1 MERSLRMRSGGV
13 YEGEEHAPDAFNSA
27 VLLQSTVVDRQGEKR
42 LSVLL
47 AYGWC
52 EMTQV
57 PADSSPLSGITVVEF
72 AGLGPITVAG
82 MMLSDMG
89 ARVIRIDRRHHPADD
104 ASNLVRRNRASI
116 VLNLK
121 HPSAIAVAHELA
133 RASDILI
140 EAYRPGVMERL
151 QLGPVDLKKQN
162 PSLIY
167 GRLTGWGQT
176 GPLAS
181 TAGHDITYLAL
192 TGALYPMGPADRPP
206 TPPMNYV
213 ADMGAGA
220 MLLVVGILAAL
231 QERQRSGLGQ
241 VVDAAMVDGV
251 ALLLSSVLR
260 SIADGSWSDERGTN
274 VLDGGAPFYTT
285 YECADGEFI
294 AVGAI
299 EPQFY
304 QSFVNL
310 LGLDIESLPDQMD
323 CTEWPRVTG
332 IFQEAVRIRSRAE
345 WEEIF
350 RGSDAC
356 VAPVL
361 RPGEAPLHPHI
372 RERSAY
378 FDHLGAW
385 HPSPAPKL
393 DRTPFVVS
401 GPSPERGADTE
412 DVLLELGWTSPQ
424 IEELR
429 ANGAVYCARRS
440 GTLA

>member
-1 MERSLRMRSGGV
+1 MITNGSNE
-13 YEGEEHAPDAFNSA
+13 AP
-27 VLLQSTVVDRQGEKR
+27 
-42 LSVLL
+42 L
-47 AYGWC
+47 AG
-52 EMTQV
+52 
-57 PADSSPLSGITVVEF
+57 LTVVEF

-82 MMLSDMG
+82 MMLSDLG
-89 ARVIRIDRRHHPADD
+89 ARVIRVERRHHPADD
-104 ASNLVRRNRASI
+104 VSNLARRNRASI

-121 HPSAIAVAHELA
+121 HKAAVAVA
-133 RASDILI
+133 RDIVGTSDVLI

-151 QLGPVDLKKQN
+151 QLGPEDIKQQN

-167 GRLTGWGQT
+167 GRLTGWGQS

-192 TGALYPMGPADRPP
+192 TGALYPIGPADRPP

-260 SIADGSWSDERGTN
+260 SLADGSWSNVRGN
-274 VLDGGAPFYTT
+274 NILDGGAPFYTT
-285 YECADGEFI
+285 YECSDGGFI

-299 EPQFY
+299 EPAFY
-304 QSFVNL
+304 QSFVEL
-310 LGLDIESLPDQMD
+310 LGLDIEMLPNQMD
-323 CTEWPRVTG
+323 RSEWPQLTA
-332 IFQEAVRIRSRAE
+332 IFQEVVRTRARAE

-350 RGSDAC
+350 GDSDAC

-361 RPGEAPLHPHI
+361 QPGEAPLHPHI
-372 RERSAY
+372 QARAAY
-378 FDHLGAW
+378 FKHNDVW
-385 HPSPAPKL
+385 HPSPAPKF
-393 DRTPFVVS
+393 DRTPLEVTCS
-401 GPSPERGADTE
+401 SPERGANTD
-412 DVLLELGWTSPQ
+412 DILLEIGRSHRQ
-424 IEELR
+424 IEELH
-429 ANGAVYCARRS
+429 ANGAVYSFS
-440 GTLA
+440 GAVA